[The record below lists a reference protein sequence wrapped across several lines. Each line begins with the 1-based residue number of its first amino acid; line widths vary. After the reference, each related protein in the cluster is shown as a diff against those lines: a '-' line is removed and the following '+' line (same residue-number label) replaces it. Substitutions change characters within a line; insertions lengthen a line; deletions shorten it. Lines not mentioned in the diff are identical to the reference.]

1 MTEKLIFNDE
11 FDKLYNYDGELGV
24 VYFKDK
30 SKFILWTPVA
40 DNVDLVLYGNNGY
53 EYDCKPIQSY
63 NMHKG
68 INGTWEI
75 EIDGDLNG
83 QYYNYLV
90 TIDGKVS
97 EVVDPYAKA
106 VGVNGKRGMVI
117 DLSTTNPKGWEED
130 KKPELKSPTDSIIYE
145 AHIRDLTID
154 ETSGVKEEFRGKF
167 KGYGKC

>member
-83 QYYNYLV
+83 QYYNYLNG
-90 TIDGKVS
+90 GKTHGS
-97 EVVDPYAKA
+97 YCR
-106 VGVNGKRGMVI
+106 NC
-117 DLSTTNPKGWEED
+117 N
-130 KKPELKSPTDSIIYE
+130 
-145 AHIRDLTID
+145 
-154 ETSGVKEEFRGKF
+154 
-167 KGYGKC
+167 